1 MPSSRR
7 ARMGRNPKPNR
18 CVIIVCLRKTVF
30 IFVFLL
36 VVSITFSRFP
46 QGLSTG
52 LIGPSILYLEKLSGS
67 REDETALVF
76 TSRAV
81 GCIGGWVVSCLLLDS
96 EGSTKPSDLLNV
108 GLFGLVISNG
118 LIVFVK
124 HLWWMLAVFF
134 LQGLFVTISLQGCVY
149 HRENIRNR
157 LHTIPQ
163 YLTAVFLLGCVFTPY
178 LILFIEPNL
187 NSITP
192 LDGGG
197 IHPSITLDEMRYPLI
212 HDFVSSIPDIH
223 SFEFVESSINNSS
236 SNSRKISKFIR
247 FPRHISDADPLP
259 SNKSTLSPQRT
270 LNVTVNINY
279 HDQLHNLS
287 LVLSNLTL
295 PNEITMRNETFLN
308 NVTNSSI
315 TTTIKPSVKKKP
327 SVNDAK
333 HLNQDSSSADGS
345 QTASKM
351 KKLTEERQIEKLVND
366 LSHKTSVIDPN
377 KLQKSPFLNQSNTTV
392 LMNIPNLDLTN
403 TNNNITEN
411 LSDSLSSHFSFQLY
425 NISTEF
431 PHNSSTTVIDKDQI
445 SDETFTDN
453 HVNLSNDTNT
463 PNTSEPV
470 TKVILGVYNITD
482 EVELLVGNNSSTH
495 LVFNKFSPV
504 LRSTD
509 NVVTEVVNSTNKEY
523 HRLLPPFSH
532 HSHHHRIAEHSVN
545 RTHRILILPFQHPME
560 SIQKVYLLL
569 SVISMILW
577 LLTIPLTS
585 WCESIFTRFF
595 GLQFMDDS
603 GNNNNNFELVSIS
616 TSKHHSSPSMQQSD
630 SVGNRENSDEGLKSR
645 LLERLDKS
653 DSESDSDELWVTRRY
668 FDDKNIEAIVCYSD
682 SESIDGDRV
691 VTSKNLLNE
700 PSLLTKSMTDHSL
713 SKSTTPLNPDNGD
726 TDSISNTTCMIDH
739 SVFETHWPKIQW
751 PSNFWLLLSVFLN
764 SGLETTY
771 GGFVASL
778 TIRYLLWSPTLAI
791 IVTSLFWLGNLFG
804 FLIRLL
810 IINTKWSDLRDI
822 LPGNPNTQSLL
833 KRRRLRRSYM
843 KNAKSSIIIT
853 IIQLCGCFVCATSAI
868 ALTHLS
874 MSTGRCSLTTLS
886 SSSTSSLSHPY
897 LTWLIGSFCFGIGI
911 GLSSSYIGTLMTMH
925 FTTNLFFYNFYDIQL
940 AYYFGQLLMPALIA
954 MLHHQALFWRY
965 SCVHSTSVLCLST
978 LMILTVI
985 GHFITQT
992 VKMKHGNSLFGSSKN
1007 NIGTK
1012 ERSLCSRSRN
1022 PNRICKRSSSLQNF
1036 NR

>member
-7 ARMGRNPKPNR
+7 VRMGGNSKHNR
-18 CVIIVCLRKTVF
+18 CVIVVCLRKTVF
-30 IFVFLL
+30 IFAFLL
-36 VVSITFSRFP
+36 V
-46 QGLSTG
+46 GLSTG

-81 GCIGGWVVSCLLLDS
+81 GCIGGWIISCLLLDS
-96 EGSTKPSDLLNV
+96 EGSTKPSDLLNI

-118 LIVFVK
+118 LIIFVT

-149 HRENIRNR
+149 DHANMRNQ

-163 YLTAVFLLGCVFTPY
+163 YLTTVFLLGCVFTPY
-178 LILFIEPNL
+178 LIMFIEPNL

-192 LDGGG
+192 LEGGG
-197 IHPSITLDEMRYPLI
+197 IHPSITLSEMQYPLI
-212 HDFVSSIPDIH
+212 HDFVSSIPDMH
-223 SFEFVESSINNSS
+223 SVEFVESSIND
-236 SNSRKISKFIR
+236 SNSNNSKISKFIR
-247 FPRHISDADPLP
+247 FPRHISDVNSLL
-259 SNKSTLSPQRT
+259 SNKSTSSLQKTPK
-270 LNVTVNINY
+270 VTVNFNY

-287 LVLSNLTL
+287 VVLSNLTL
-295 PNEITMRNETFLN
+295 SNEITMKNETSLN
-308 NVTNSSI
+308 NITNSSI
-315 TTTIKPSVKKKP
+315 TTTIKPSIKKKP

-366 LSHKTSVIDPN
+366 LSHQTTPVIDPN
-377 KLQKSPFLNQSNTTV
+377 KLQKSAFLNQSNTTV
-392 LMNIPNLDLTN
+392 LLNISNLNFAN

-411 LSDSLSSHFSFQLY
+411 VSDSLSSHFSFQLY

-431 PHNSSTTVIDKDQI
+431 LHNSSTTVGDKDQI
-445 SDETFTDN
+445 SDETLIRN

-463 PNTSEPV
+463 SNASEPV
-470 TKVILGVYNITD
+470 TKVIFGVYNITD
-482 EVELLVGNNSSTH
+482 EVELLIGNNSSTH

-504 LRSTD
+504 LQSTD
-509 NVVTEVVNSTNKEY
+509 NVVTVVVNSTNKEY
-523 HRLLPPFSH
+523 HPLLPPFSH
-532 HSHHHRIAEHSVN
+532 HSHHHRRIAEHSVN
-545 RTHRILILPFQHPME
+545 RTHHILILPFQHPME

-569 SVISMILW
+569 SVIAMILW
-577 LLTIPLTS
+577 LLTVPLTS

-603 GNNNNNFELVSIS
+603 GNSNNFELISIS
-616 TSKHHSSPSMQQSD
+616 ATKHHSLPSMQQSD
-630 SVGNRENSDEGLKSR
+630 SVGNRNNSDEGLKSR
-645 LLERLDKS
+645 LLDRSDKS
-653 DSESDSDELWVTRRY
+653 DSESDSDELWMTKRY
-668 FDDKNIEAIVCYSD
+668 FGDKINEAIVCYSD
-682 SESIDGDRV
+682 SESNDGDRV
-691 VTSKNLLNE
+691 IISKNLLNK
-700 PSLLTKSMTDHSL
+700 PSLLTKSMTDQSL
-713 SKSTTPLNPDNGD
+713 SKSTTPLNPDSGD
-726 TDSISNTTCMIDH
+726 SNNISNTTYMIDH
-739 SVFETHWPKIQW
+739 SVFETHWPRIQW
-751 PSNFWLLLSVFLN
+751 PSNFWLLLSVFIN

-771 GGFVASL
+771 SGFVASL

-791 IVTSLFWLGNLFG
+791 IVTSLFWLGNLIG

-822 LPGNPNTQSLL
+822 LPGNANNQSLL
-833 KRRRLRRSYM
+833 KRRRPRRSYP

-874 MSTGRCSLTTLS
+874 MSTGRCSITTLSS

-897 LTWLIGSFCFGIGI
+897 LIWLIGSFCFGIGI
-911 GLSSSYIGTLMTMH
+911 GLSSAYIGTLMTMH

-978 LMILTVI
+978 LMIFTVI
-985 GHFITQT
+985 GRFITQT
-992 VKMKHGNSLFGSSKN
+992 VRMKHDNSLFASSKIN
-1007 NIGTK
+1007 SGTK
-1012 ERSLCSRSRN
+1012 EGSLCSRSRN
-1022 PNRICKRSSSLQNF
+1022 SNRIRKRSSSLQNF